1 MLDLNYVIGNDG
13 QQSSVS
19 ANGTII
25 QRATITTSGFP
36 VQITVT
42 GDGEPGGV
50 GWQRLQIFRQSM
62 PPLGPVSAIGEVL
75 HIETAGSG
83 LNMTVALSTIDT
95 PVGGT
100 YEYSVKIVGGSGLQV
115 TYSEVGQLSMI
126 VEEKIISSYLSLNW
140 LRRDISPPN
149 VYYGY
154 SNNLTAADSDRTW
167 SIKKVTTSG
176 SVETV
181 TWTNGQP
188 SYVSTWDNRIESFS
202 APSGSL
208 GVTWSVLNT
217 PDSFSS
223 IRRTLS
229 ISWNLLTGVDI
240 YKIIVTESGK
250 IYNEDGYQIYNN
262 QNFNNSV
269 ITKEVINGN
278 VYNYLH
284 GQPGLTYSVTITGSN
299 VIGVTSSTVNIT
311 T

>member
-13 QQSSVS
+13 QKVKVS
-19 ANGTII
+19 ATGSMI
-25 QRATITTSGFP
+25 QSATITTSGFP

-42 GDGEPGGV
+42 GDGEPFATG
-50 GWQRLQIFRQSM
+50 GWQRLRIFRDST
-62 PPLGPVSAIGEVL
+62 PIGEVS

-95 PVGGT
+95 PVAGT
-100 YEYSVKIVGGSGLQV
+100 YTYSVKIVGGSGLQV